1 VLGKT
6 LKQTCSREEVRRLL
20 GISTRQLRGWEK
32 LNLIPPLE
40 VYGFPDIIALRT
52 LLSLRQAK
60 VPASRIRR
68 AVAALRDR
76 YRTGDYPLRE
86 LRVMAEAGR
95 ITVRMAGS
103 NMEPISGQ
111 LLFDFER
118 AAAPL
123 PMQFPSVSG
132 AKPDPKTEAKRAME
146 AERFFQQ
153 GVDLEQTGAPLAE
166 VVGAYR
172 KALELDAEM
181 TVAWV
186 NLGTVYFHA
195 KAWREAKSFYERAL
209 ELDPQYPLAHF
220 NLGNLY
226 DETGDRPKAIAHYE
240 AAIKLNPTY
249 GDAHYNLALLHQST
263 GQVMNAVHHWK
274 AYLRTDGNS
283 TWAAIARKQLQALY
297 RSAVIPGARPAT
309 SGSGA

>member
-60 VPASRIRR
+60 VPGSRIRR
-68 AVAALRDR
+68 AVAALRER

-118 AAAPL
+118 AAPPL
-123 PMQFPSVSG
+123 PVEFPGVNGGKRDHNAES
-132 AKPDPKTEAKRAME
+132 KRTREAQH
-146 AERFFQQ
+146 FFQQ
-153 GVDLEQTGAPLAE
+153 GVELEQTGGPLKE
-166 VVGAYR
+166 VVEAYR
-172 KALELDAEM
+172 KALEFDPQM

-195 KAWREAKSFYERAL
+195 RAWKEAKRLYEQAL
-209 ELDPQYPLAHF
+209 ELDPEYPLAHF

-226 DETGDRPKAIAHYE
+226 DETGDRPSALAHYE
-240 AAIKLNPTY
+240 MAIKLNPAY
-249 GDAHYNLALLHQST
+249 GDAHYNLALLHQSA

-274 AYLRTDGNS
+274 AYLRVDGNS

-297 RSAVIPGARPAT
+297 QSAVIPGTRPAT
-309 SGSGA
+309 SGSGV